1 MVYMIET
8 NEKEKVMITVETTTE
23 NEYLDTLEELCVE
36 KVERVKRIES
46 LENRIAHERY
56 MIKTNEKEKI
66 MITVE
71 TTLENEYLDTLAE
84 LCDEKVKRVQ
94 KIESLENRIAH
105 ERYMIKT
112 LEEKMST
119 NSENYR
125 KDIVNTVAAAL
136 AQ

>member
-23 NEYLDTLEELCVE
+23 NEYLDTLEALCVE
-36 KVERVKRIES
+36 KVERVK
-46 LENRIAHERY
+46 
-56 MIKTNEKEKI
+56 
-66 MITVE
+66 
-71 TTLENEYLDTLAE
+71 
-84 LCDEKVKRVQ
+84 

-119 NSENYR
+119 MSENYH
-125 KDIVNTVAAAL
+125 KDIVNTVEAAL
-136 AQ
+136 AM

>member
-1 MVYMIET
+1 
-8 NEKEKVMITVETTTE
+8 
-23 NEYLDTLEELCVE
+23 
-36 KVERVKRIES
+36 
-46 LENRIAHERY
+46 
-56 MIKTNEKEKI
+56 

-84 LCDEKVKRVQ
+84 LCDEKVKRV
-94 KIESLENRIAH
+94 KRIESLENRIAH

-125 KDIVNTVAAAL
+125 KDIENTVAAAL

>member
-1 MVYMIET
+1 
-8 NEKEKVMITVETTTE
+8 
-23 NEYLDTLEELCVE
+23 
-36 KVERVKRIES
+36 
-46 LENRIAHERY
+46 

-84 LCDEKVKRVQ
+84 LCDEKVKRV
-94 KIESLENRIAH
+94 KRIESFENRIAN

-112 LEEKMST
+112 LEEKMKT
-119 NSENYR
+119 MSENYH
-125 KDIVNTVAAAL
+125 KDVVNTVEAAL

>member
-1 MVYMIET
+1 
-8 NEKEKVMITVETTTE
+8 
-23 NEYLDTLEELCVE
+23 
-36 KVERVKRIES
+36 
-46 LENRIAHERY
+46 

-71 TTLENEYLDTLAE
+71 TTLENEYLATLAE

-125 KDIVNTVAAAL
+125 KDIENTVAAAL